1 MAQSKVVAIINF
13 KGGVG
18 KTTTAIN
25 LSGILTS
32 EHGKK
37 VLLVDIDPQANATV
51 GLGVDIFKVSKSVRE
66 LLIEDISPAEVLV
79 QVRPNLDLIPSSMEL
94 AFSETRLYERYR
106 REERLKLALLDIT
119 GDYDYTLID
128 CPPNMGIFV
137 INAIAASS
145 HVLIPMSCDF
155 FSMVGVKLLL
165 RFLASI
171 RKDIN
176 PNLGVLGVL
185 PTRYDGRTR
194 HAQDV
199 LAETKESLGRRYKV
213 FETIIHETVRL
224 KEHHVSGQT
233 ITEYDTSSVAS
244 TDYRSFTQEFIN
256 AF

>member
-37 VLLVDIDPQANATV
+37 VLICDIDPQANATV
-51 GLGVDIFKVSKSVRE
+51 GLGVDIFKVAKSVRE
-66 LLIEDISPAEVLV
+66 VLVDDIPPAEVII
-79 QVRPNLDLIPSSMEL
+79 QVRPNLDLVPSSMEL
-94 AFSETRLYERYR
+94 AFAETRLYERYR

-119 GDYDYTLID
+119 TDYDYTLID

-145 HVLIPMSCDF
+145 HVLIPMSCDY

-176 PNLGVLGVL
+176 PTLAVLGVL

-194 HAQDV
+194 HAQEV
-199 LAETKESLGRRYKV
+199 LVETKESLGGKYKV
-213 FETIIHETVRL
+213 FDTIIHETVRL

-233 ITEYDTSSVAS
+233 ITEYDSAS
-244 TDYRSFTQEFIN
+244 TAASDYRAFAQEFIN